1 MAVARLLRTPPPG
14 AVLAPDTATGRVYA
28 SSGESWRGSP
38 PRAGPARSGVSL
50 LPGRVGPL
58 LASPAPPPAPDKHLG
73 ASSGSTPHPEGTDNV
88 LPCPDSASAGR

>member
-38 PRAGPARSGVSL
+38 PRAGPALPGGAL
-50 LPGRVGPL
+50 LPGRVGRL
-58 LASPAPPPAPDKHLG
+58 LPSPGRPQARPYLVG
-73 ASSGSTPHPEGTDNV
+73 ARSGSTPHPEGTDNV